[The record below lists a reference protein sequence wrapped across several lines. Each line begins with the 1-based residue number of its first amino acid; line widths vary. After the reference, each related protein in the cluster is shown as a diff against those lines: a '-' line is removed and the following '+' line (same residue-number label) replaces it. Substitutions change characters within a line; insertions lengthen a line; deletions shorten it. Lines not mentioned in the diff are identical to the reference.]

1 MKHLKQC
8 FFQTKDCV
16 QIYCKLKPVLKEQK
30 LCKANDICK
39 LIKLMSN
46 VKTMKFLKK
55 AGSLDQDPRK
65 NIKISIN
72 IRIFRYFPLRIRQ
85 TPTSLTK

>member
-39 LIKLMSN
+39 LIKLGGN
-46 VKTMKFLKK
+46 VKC
-55 AGSLDQDPRK
+55 Q
-65 NIKISIN
+65 NNEIS
-72 IRIFRYFPLRIRQ
+72 
-85 TPTSLTK
+85 